1 MVSISVPDPDLNPD
15 PHVYGLP
22 DTDPDPLVR
31 GVDLDLDPSIILH
44 HQAKIIRK
52 TLIFNVLCLLLDFL
66 SSKNDVNVPLKSNKQ
81 KLY

>member
-44 HQAKIIRK
+44 HQAK
-52 TLIFNVLCLLLDFL
+52 
-66 SSKNDVNVPLKSNKQ
+66 SKNNK
-81 KLY
+81 KNFDF